1 MVQFVAKPFHRN
13 EVIDICI
20 PNVDS
25 ITLSNPTPDAWTGEI
40 RVTKYEN
47 GVKQDLS
54 LSCTYGCTGA
64 KFVRKITV
72 DGNGNS
78 KDQAPSWCFNGNGCS
93 LKIKG
98 NDFGSRKSFYVPI
111 YGISIFLFL
120 FYILIYRAL
129 VAFLNV
135 YSQKNWIKF
144 VISIRVPFQ
153 VDPISIKIMLQFAS
167 A

>member
-1 MVQFVAKPFHRN
+1 MKNNNGFLTLAINNMVQFVAKPFHRN

-98 NDFGSRKSFYVPI
+98 NDFGSRKSFYVTI
-111 YGISIFLFL
+111 LSKTMEFLYFYFYSIF
-120 FYILIYRAL
+120 
-129 VAFLNV
+129 
-135 YSQKNWIKF
+135 
-144 VISIRVPFQ
+144 
-153 VDPISIKIMLQFAS
+153 
-167 A
+167 

>member
-40 RVTKYEN
+40 RVTKYEH
-47 GVKQDLS
+47 GVKQHLP

-98 NDFGSRKSFYVPI
+98 NDFGSRKSFYVTI
-111 YGISIFLFL
+111 
-120 FYILIYRAL
+120 
-129 VAFLNV
+129 
-135 YSQKNWIKF
+135 
-144 VISIRVPFQ
+144 
-153 VDPISIKIMLQFAS
+153 
-167 A
+167 